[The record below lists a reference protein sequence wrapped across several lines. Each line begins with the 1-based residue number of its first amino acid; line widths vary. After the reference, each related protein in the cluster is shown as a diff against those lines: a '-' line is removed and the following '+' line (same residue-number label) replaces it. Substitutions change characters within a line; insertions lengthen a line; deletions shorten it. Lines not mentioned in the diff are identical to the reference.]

1 MQICQ
6 EQEQRDRII
15 NRCKGKDANRDYG
28 QQSYSAM
35 INPLM
40 KKPISDLTTAS
51 EEAFKTMNAE
61 LLATKNLLTKCDAKL
76 AKLKNQGKQID
87 KHSRF
92 A

>member
-1 MQICQ
+1 
-6 EQEQRDRII
+6 
-15 NRCKGKDANRDYG
+15 
-28 QQSYSAM
+28 M

-87 KHSRF
+87 KHSRL